1 MRTAIP
7 GYRCCVPQL
16 QSLRPDHASAVLR
29 FELVNRRYFA
39 AFVSDRGDAFFD
51 EFRQRYDEL
60 LAEREARHDAYY
72 VLVDDD
78 VSVLGRFN
86 LVDIGEDTAEVGY
99 RVAERVAGRGVA
111 TAGLRELCRL
121 AASEHGVRKL
131 RARTTHENVASQRVL
146 TKAGFA
152 ADGEADV
159 VGRPG
164 IWFERALAEPWQQQ
178 FAISDTAQELAA
190 QPVPHA

>member
-1 MRTAIP
+1 MAGHADCDP
-7 GYRCCVPQL
+7 DYRRGTPPL
-16 QSLRPDHASAVLR
+16 EPLRPDHASAVLS
-29 FELVNRRYFA
+29 FELANRSYFA

-51 EFRQRYDEL
+51 EFRHRYDEL

-72 VLVDDD
+72 VLVDIDG
-78 VSVLGRFN
+78 SILSRFN
-86 LVDIGEDTAEVGY
+86 LFNIGEDTAEVGY

-111 TAGLRELCRL
+111 TAGVRKLCQR

-131 RARTTHENVASQRVL
+131 RARTTHENVASQKVL
-146 TKAGFA
+146 ANAGFA

-164 IWFERALAEPWQQQ
+164 MWFERAL
-178 FAISDTAQELAA
+178 T
-190 QPVPHA
+190 QP